1 MQECEAFAIEILPIL
16 GESSTAI
23 EPCDGTLD
31 DPAFGQH
38 CKSFDL
44 IGSPDDFGF
53 EVGQDFC
60 KGFVEFRISA
70 PGSQRRQATFSRTD
84 KSHTELQEAEYRRR
98 DLEHLPDERWRGAKG
113 LMCRPECAASC
124 P

>member
-60 KGFVEFRISA
+60 EGLVEFRPPVTSV
-70 PGSQRRQATFSRTD
+70 GKQLF
-84 KSHTELQEAEYRRR
+84 QERIHPIQSCKKQNTAVAI
-98 DLEHLPDERWRGAKG
+98 LNI
-113 LMCRPECAASC
+113 CRMNDGVKQKT
-124 P
+124 